1 MLTRAWPDMDIEI
14 REQIK
19 DFPGGSAVENLPA
32 NTGAMDLIPGLGRLH
47 MPQSS

>member
-14 REQIK
+14 REQIE

-32 NTGAMDLIPGLGRLH
+32 NTGATDLIPGLGRLH